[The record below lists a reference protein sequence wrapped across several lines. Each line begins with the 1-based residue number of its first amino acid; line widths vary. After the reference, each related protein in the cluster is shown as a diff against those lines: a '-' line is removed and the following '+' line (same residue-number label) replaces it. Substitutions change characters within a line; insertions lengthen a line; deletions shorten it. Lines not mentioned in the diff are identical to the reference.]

1 MNKKMI
7 LKVKDWKFE
16 KDRPIIYPKTKA
28 RKIKASWTPELAQ
41 DLQFYHSIDDVEVE
55 LTALILS
62 AQKDKNS

>member
-1 MNKKMI
+1 MI

-16 KDRPIIYPKTKA
+16 KDRPIIYPETKA

-41 DLQFYHSIDDVEVE
+41 DLEFYFSIEAKTE

-62 AQKDKNS
+62 AQQDKKS